1 MELLDILI
9 PAAIVLVVIN
19 ILLALSE
26 GRTKREIARHA
37 RRIEDKVDLLV
48 QHAGVAPPA
57 DPRMAEV
64 TALARSGKKIQAI
77 ALYRKLTDV
86 DLAEAKAAVDQLA

>member
-1 MELLDILI
+1 MEIVDILI
-9 PAAIVLVVIN
+9 PLAIVVVVIG
-19 ILLALSE
+19 ILLASLE
-26 GRTKREIARHA
+26 RTTKREIARHA
-37 RRIEDKVDLLV
+37 GRIEGKLDLLL
-48 QHAGVAPPA
+48 QQAGVAPPA

-77 ALYRKLTDV
+77 ALYRKLTDA